1 MKRTVLIFVV
11 FLSFLSEAWAEIM
24 VWINQCDNI
33 SLGVSLSAVDHI
45 TLSDDGKSVN
55 MTLKNVGETYT
66 YDYSSIRNVTFSE
79 HQDAVTIVYDEVDA
93 VVMNPYAFQGVTVE
107 KQDAD
112 VVIKSV
118 ADEEISY
125 QLTGST
131 TSGSFKIYS
140 DKKFSLDLNG
150 VSLAN
155 DDGAAINIQ
164 SGKKCTVLLNGTSS
178 LADAADYTLVEGED
192 QKACFFSEGQIIFTG
207 AGILEITGNY
217 NHALASDDYIDIRN
231 GIINIHK
238 AANDG
243 IHTNDYF
250 LMSGGYLDINSVL
263 GDGIDGGKGYVQID
277 GGTINLNVSDADT
290 KGVKCDGTLTVN
302 GGTVNVTMT
311 ANQGKA
317 FKADGA
323 MTVNGGTVTV
333 NASGDAVVVDNDPS
347 YCTIMKTDSH
357 FVMNDGTLSF
367 THSGTGGKGISADS
381 TITFNGGTIEITATG
396 NGATY
401 TASTGSDSYSA
412 TCITA
417 DGNIYLN
424 GGTFNLLATG
434 TGGKCIKTDMQLIA
448 KPVEGSVLNVTAET
462 KGSQI
467 GSSSSG
473 NGQPG
478 RPGSPGGG
486 GGWPGGW
493 PGGGSS
499 SSTSGSS
506 PKVIKST
513 GNMTIDGGNFIIK
526 SASEGGEGLESK
538 ATITISEGDFHFS
551 TYDDCINAKTSLVI
565 TGGNIRAVSTGNDAI
580 DSNGTMSLSG
590 GVILASGTREPE
602 EGIDVDQASKLSI
615 TGGTIINQKGQML
628 NLTTTQCKVPT
639 VKYASSIQAGTL
651 ITVTDSSG
659 NHILSFKAPQAMSQG
674 CYITL
679 PEFKTGNSYKLY
691 TGGSVA
697 GGTVFNEIT
706 MGGTYTAGTQVKSF
720 TISSNLTN
728 L

>member
-1 MKRTVLIFVV
+1 MKRISIFLVFLWIFVLMV
-11 FLSFLSEAWAEIM
+11 WAEKT
-24 VWINQCDNI
+24 VWINRHDNL
-33 SLGVSLSAVDHI
+33 SLGVCLSLVEEL
-45 TLSDDGKSVN
+45 TLSDGGTSIHLTMKDGGGS
-55 MTLKNVGETYT
+55 YT
-66 YDYSSIRNVTFSE
+66 YNYSDIKNVTFSE
-79 HQDAVTIVYDEVDA
+79 AQETVTITYDGTDA
-93 VVMNPYAFQGVTVE
+93 VVMNPYAFQGVSVE
-107 KQDAD
+107 KQGGD
-112 VVIKSV
+112 VVVTSV
-118 ADEEISY
+118 SDTEIPY
-125 QLTGST
+125 QLSGMATN
-131 TSGSFKIYS
+131 GSFKIYS
-140 DKKFSLDLNG
+140 NKKIRLELNN
-150 VSLAN
+150 VTLTN
-155 DDGAAINIQ
+155 DDGPAINIQ
-164 SGKKCTVLLNGTSS
+164 SGKKCTLYLTGTSS
-178 LADAADYTLVEGED
+178 LVDAADYTLVEGED
-192 QKACFFSEGQIIFTG
+192 QKACFFSEGQIVVTG
-207 AGILEITGNY
+207 TGVLNITGNY
-217 NHALASDDYIDIRN
+217 NHALASDDYIDIQS
-231 GIINIHK
+231 GTIDICK
-238 AANDG
+238 ANNDG
-243 IHTNDYF
+243 IHVNDYF
-250 LMSGGYLDINSVL
+250 LMTGGVL
-263 GDGIDGGKGYVQID
+263 GIASTTGDGIDGGTGYVQID
-277 GGTINLNVSDADT
+277 GGTINLDVSTADT
-290 KGVKCDGTLTVN
+290 KGVKCDGPLTVN
-302 GGTVNVTMT
+302 GGAINVTM
-311 ANQGKA
+311 ASNQGKA
-317 FKADGA
+317 FKSDGM

-333 NASGDAVVVDNDPS
+333 NASGDAVVVDNAPS

-381 TITFNGGTIEITATG
+381 TITFNGGAIEITATG

-401 TASTGSDSYSA
+401 TASTGNDSYSA

-448 KPVEGSVLNVTAET
+448 KPVEGNVLNVTAET
-462 KGSQI
+462 KGTQI

-478 RPGSPGGG
+478 RPGFPGGG
-486 GGWPGGW
+486 GGW

-499 SSTSGSS
+499 SSSSGSS

-513 GNMTIDGGNFIIK
+513 GNMTIDGGNFTIK

-551 TYDDCINAKTSLVI
+551 TYDDCINAKISLVI

-580 DSNGTMSLSG
+580 DSNGSMSLSG
-590 GVILASGTREPE
+590 EVILASGTREPE
-602 EGIDVDQASKLSI
+602 EGIDVDQANKLSI

-639 VKYASSIQAGTL
+639 VKYASSIQTGTL
-651 ITVTDSSG
+651 ISVTDSSG

-679 PEFKTGNSYKLY
+679 PEFKVGSSYKLY

-706 MGGTYTAGTQVKSF
+706 TGGTYTAGTQVKSF